1 MGMKLSEAVSI
12 LSEFEHRGTDTWILS
27 KSTTYYRG
35 SSVDKSLIVVPAPG
49 DDGRIAS
56 SLTPFE
62 ALAIASSYKRNE
74 FQQAMEDDVR
84 MG

>member
-35 SSVDKSLIVVPAPG
+35 AVVDKAVVVVPAPDG
-49 DDGRIAS
+49 DGKITG
-56 SLTPFE
+56 SLSPFE